1 MTLHRPDRRRRY
13 SEGAT
18 RRSTRHDVAFS
29 EGFVDASYCDPHRM
43 SIQEGTYSIANA
55 ESARDGRKLDDTRVP
70 CPSSSEARA
79 ETNSCELRKPAHISE
94 TKDNFTS
101 NKAACDTGIV
111 STSMSSQHK
120 MHAATKIDQTSQ
132 QNNSTELKITPTEY
146 TKAVRISRP
155 NSTEVNNLPAFP
167 HEEMN
172 KNYADVSLHA
182 TEIPHSNT
190 GESREN
196 MSLIPTMS
204 LIPKKM
210 KQTPSVTHS
219 SSGAKE
225 SGSVIVAQQL
235 PVDNVHENERV
246 ILSPHETNDKNK
258 SIFPK
263 QKQLQHINNE
273 ESGEV
278 ISATEV
284 EDVNA
289 GIISNISPPL
299 KSPENLPYVKGDK
312 SNPTYL
318 RREIVPCKQVDQIDG
333 QVNTDSRHELIRNKS
348 VIPPNNLYCS
358 EQRKSNPID
367 PGGVIMNQN
376 PEDTGVIISPV
387 LPKRKSQDN
396 EVNVFIDYR
405 EKRPVSVEFSE
416 EDVSFLKTLGRT
428 ARASR
433 RNKLNKNSESKIKI
447 GRNNLSCTTSDVA
460 GEQDLK
466 NDEDVVHPRLSRKDK
481 YERETL
487 TSKANNLES
496 LQPQVVPG
504 EFLNFCIKP
513 FKTSSI
519 CLVMEA
525 TSPCQI

>member
-1 MTLHRPDRRRRY
+1 MTLPRPDRRRRY

-18 RRSTRHDVAFS
+18 RRSTRHDVTFS

-55 ESARDGRKLDDTRVP
+55 ESARDGRKSDDTRVP
-70 CPSSSEARA
+70 CPSSSEART
-79 ETNSCELRKPAHISE
+79 ETKSCELRKQGKISE
-94 TKDNFTS
+94 IKDNFTS

-111 STSMSSQHK
+111 SASMSSQHK
-120 MHAATKIDQTSQ
+120 LHAATKNDQTSQ
-132 QNNSTELKITPTEY
+132 QNNSAELKITPTEY
-146 TKAVRISRP
+146 AKAVRISRP
-155 NSTEVNNLPAFP
+155 NSTEVNNLSALP
-167 HEEMN
+167 HQEMN
-172 KNYADVSLHA
+172 KTYADVSLRA
-182 TEIPHSNT
+182 TETPHINA

-196 MSLIPTMS
+196 MSLILTN
-204 LIPKKM
+204 KKM
-210 KQTPSVTHS
+210 KQTPSVAHS
-219 SSGAKE
+219 SPGAQE

-235 PVDNVHENERV
+235 LVDNIHENER
-246 ILSPHETNDKNK
+246 IISLPHETNEKNE

-263 QKQLQHINNE
+263 QKILQHTNNNNE

-289 GIISNISPPL
+289 GIISNISPSL
-299 KSPENLPYVKGDK
+299 KSPENLPYVKGNK
-312 SNPTYL
+312 ASPTHL
-318 RREIVPCKQVDQIDG
+318 RREAFPCKQFDQIDG
-333 QVNTDSRHELIRNKS
+333 QVYTDSRHELMSDKS
-348 VIPPNNLYCS
+348 VIPANNLHCS
-358 EQRKSNPID
+358 EQRKSNPIN

-376 PEDTGVIISPV
+376 PEDAAVIISPV
-387 LPKRKSQDN
+387 LSKRKSQDN

-460 GEQDLK
+460 RKQDLK

-487 TSKANNLES
+487 ASKVNNLES

-504 EFLNFCIKP
+504 EFLNFCVKH
-513 FKTSSI
+513 
-519 CLVMEA
+519 
-525 TSPCQI
+525 

>member
-1 MTLHRPDRRRRY
+1 MTLHRSDRRRRY

-18 RRSTRHDVAFS
+18 RRSTRHDVTFS

-55 ESARDGRKLDDTRVP
+55 ESARDGRKSDDTRVP

-79 ETNSCELRKPAHISE
+79 ETKSCELRKPAHSSE

-120 MHAATKIDQTSQ
+120 THAATKIDQTSQ
-132 QNNSTELKITPTEY
+132 QNNSAELRIVPTEC

-155 NSTEVNNLPAFP
+155 NSTGVNNLSALP
-167 HEEMN
+167 HEEIN
-172 KNYADVSLHA
+172 KNYADVSLRS
-182 TEIPHSNT
+182 TEIPRSNT

-196 MSLIPTMS
+196 MSLILTN
-204 LIPKKM
+204 KKM
-210 KQTPSVTHS
+210 KQTPSVAHS
-219 SSGAKE
+219 SPGAKE
-225 SGSVIVAQQL
+225 SSSVIVAQQL
-235 PVDNVHENERV
+235 PVDNVHKNER
-246 ILSPHETNDKNK
+246 IIPSPYESNETNKT
-258 SIFPK
+258 IIPK
-263 QKQLQHINNE
+263 QKKIQHINNE
-273 ESGEV
+273 ESREV

-299 KSPENLPYVKGDK
+299 KCPENLPYVKGDK
-312 SNPTYL
+312 SNPTHL
-318 RREIVPCKQVDQIDG
+318 RREAFPCKQFDQIDG
-333 QVNTDSRHELIRNKS
+333 QAYTDSRHELMSDKS
-348 VIPPNNLYCS
+348 VTPANNLHCS

-367 PGGVIMNQN
+367 PGGVIMNQD
-376 PEDTGVIISPV
+376 PEDAGVIISPV
-387 LPKRKSQDN
+387 LSKRKSQDN

-416 EDVSFLKTLGRT
+416 EDASFLKTLGRT

-447 GRNNLSCTTSDVA
+447 GRNNLSCTTFDVT

-466 NDEDVVHPRLSRKDK
+466 NDEEVVYPRLSRRDK

-487 TSKANNLES
+487 TSKVNNLES

-513 FKTSSI
+513 FKTLSI